1 MLVSLHVL
9 ANAITFYVLTS
20 LITGNWT
27 ASSHGVSP
35 IRWLA
40 CLALPVFLASRSLRN
55 HIVTSSGAIAVLQVG
70 FILTLANLSF
80 ALCFGA
86 YLFWYELDRPKTF
99 EPKTYINIILET
111 AVAINVSF
119 LHLLEVGT
127 AGSGYSILG
136 PENPLDFRGN
146 YIQTSLAL
154 SVIGSFAICMA
165 NDYVESIAKVRLL
178 RNDINISKR
187 KSSKSKNVF

>member
-1 MLVSLHVL
+1 M
-9 ANAITFYVLTS
+9 
-20 LITGNWT
+20 
-27 ASSHGVSP
+27 
-35 IRWLA
+35 
-40 CLALPVFLASRSLRN
+40 
-55 HIVTSSGAIAVLQVG
+55 
-70 FILTLANLSF
+70 TLANLSYI
-80 ALCFGA
+80 LCFGA
-86 YLFWYELDRPKTF
+86 YLLWYELDRPKTF

-165 NDYVESIAKVRLL
+165 NDYVESIAKVSHYNTVIPGVRKCAIIMKFLQTASTAKLL
-178 RNDINISKR
+178 VFFKR
-187 KSSKSKNVF
+187 VIYG

>member
-1 MLVSLHVL
+1 MNSLFISFNVRNTMDL
-9 ANAITFYVLTS
+9 FSAI
-20 LITGNWT
+20 IHIG
-27 ASSHGVSP
+27 
-35 IRWLA
+35 
-40 CLALPVFLASRSLRN
+40 FL
-55 HIVTSSGAIAVLQVG
+55 
-70 FILTLANLSF
+70 LTLANLSYI
-80 ALCFGA
+80 LCFGA

>member
-1 MLVSLHVL
+1 MYEFFIHIIRLTFHTVYLFS
-9 ANAITFYVLTS
+9 AI
-20 LITGNWT
+20 IHIG
-27 ASSHGVSP
+27 
-35 IRWLA
+35 
-40 CLALPVFLASRSLRN
+40 FL
-55 HIVTSSGAIAVLQVG
+55 
-70 FILTLANLSF
+70 LTLANLSYI
-80 ALCFGA
+80 LCFGA
-86 YLFWYELDRPKTF
+86 YLLWYELDRPKTF

-165 NDYVESIAKVRLL
+165 NDYVESIAKVSQD
-178 RNDINISKR
+178 NTNFFS
-187 KSSKSKNVF
+187 